1 MAITPSE
8 YARAA
13 KIKISTGQIDST
25 QTNLPVVLTHL
36 LTDFPADLL
45 DPASGTPAL
54 NGGADL
60 RICTDLAGTNEL
72 PIHVLCCVVDATAG
86 LRKFVAFTTI
96 PTALDGTEIYLFWG
110 KAGATAYAA
119 TDPYGRNAVY
129 LNWEMVTHDLT
140 EECTGN
146 YPGAFTVGGNPTQVD
161 GPWGNPNGA
170 YLFDGNDYITL
181 ATGGRLPFDGVAG
194 DADMHVLGWL
204 DCQSTGNYQRAMHI
218 AQVNKG
224 FLQFGANA
232 NDTGSFFVCG
242 LDNTGVKRPNKIPMT
257 PNTGW
262 HLCQANVEYSIN
274 GAGETADAEQW
285 IDTAFGQGVE
295 GSISAGY
302 GANETSI
309 NFGRRNNNTQHYTGK
324 GAGFWFHKTAR
335 PTDFVTAMGRNQTDQ
350 AGWASVVA
358 TYTPSTD
365 MVVTVGLQVGDDY
378 TEISDAL
385 NDVPSDLTVLPGN
398 WIIKV
403 RNDKTYARFTLPPI
417 TMDANHRVIITAY
430 EGDEA
435 DGTGAGTTIES
446 NSGLGVIRGD
456 TSASSYFT
464 LRNVAVKQT
473 GTSRAILIY
482 GNYWEIKN
490 CFIKS
495 ADGDPIEVANGHGV
509 GAVLDNLILVN
520 TSGTMCLDWSTGDT
534 GTTRTINRVTAIGG
548 TVVCFDRSSSTEEQ
562 ARKENYT
569 NCLAFPNGGQG
580 WPDVSTT
587 SRVFDSDFNASS
599 DTTATSASLTTS
611 FPNRVI
617 TDDLEDPN
625 GATPNYNLKATS
637 TLKGAGIGGSDIGA
651 FLPAPAGGVTSVTTN
666 HNIVV
671 DLQAKVE
678 TPYNVVM
685 NLGTISQVI
694 TDHVIAMNLQQTST
708 TDYNIIANLTTAV
721 ETAYNIS
728 TDFIGRTLTQYLMN
742 MNFDGVS
749 SDVWYPATY
758 KQDFARPYELNLDD
772 KLGRVLDCCLVFED
786 AGTIGSQPTTIES
799 INSGYDHD
807 VAMTYNTTGKLVGDG
822 AMRFTRDAGT
832 KGVLAGANSIWASN
846 AQDKS
851 RIYLCDFKV
860 YSLPPSGSDYVWAA
874 AGFVVVIA
882 ANGDVELRYR
892 SQSGAYYAS
901 FFAGMAAAGKRLRV
915 VGQLNKTVDTVISR
929 INGVSPTYEVPN
941 SFVFDDSGTTG
952 QPRYSETGVGGNGS
966 IGFEGH
972 INACGFGVNFNGEE
986 LSIDD
991 ITTASQADYPYLTLA
1006 TVEENVRCLKWGT
1019 GLSRQEGLELTG
1031 LVGVLTI
1038 ELELAEDMPAFFTNT
1053 TSYLFDGRR
1062 TAGTSASD
1070 GSNTWLHTSSTGSGI
1085 TNLKINGTASDATG
1099 FKSAVAGDVLSFTV
1113 TGAGDAVLIGNRYD
1127 HFNYAIE
1134 GLALSSVRVR
1144 DDNGLHVFMLD
1155 LSEGDVV
1162 NSETSA
1168 NVANLCN
1175 FGSGSGYV
1183 TDSNGDI
1190 VGFIG
1195 GNSRYGAMAEWAADS
1210 AFTIS
1215 GSFKTPAVIP
1225 PVAYLFG
1232 RGDNYAEYIA
1242 FNTSEIIVRIGSNSY
1257 NLAAPV
1263 ANTEYTLTI
1272 TRDVSNNINI
1282 DLNGTPYG
1290 PFVNAATAR
1299 FSMAF
1304 GGSTDIDSGE
1314 VTLLGNWQFT
1324 RTGDDRLYDFT
1335 GGDIKRVRDL
1345 NGVADMTI
1353 VTASEQKWTE
1363 VTPKRYS
1370 SLGTGRDYA
1379 TMAALKT
1386 ALQNDDSEHHVVD
1399 WYGTTEDTIAVH
1411 FSDNVFDS
1419 GITFRAAPGHEASFA
1434 AVNGAAATMP
1444 YALYTYACP
1453 VKFENIKFDVA
1464 LYGRNIHL
1472 DGTVF
1477 SSTAILRNAAGNPAT
1492 HGRGYGLIRNSLVN
1506 HVQVDF
1512 DAQYVFE
1519 DAHIMGTVTQTA
1531 GDLALVNT
1539 ILSSTASPHTF
1550 SAGSLSIS
1558 NVYMARSQTPTTES
1572 ISDFTS
1578 GVDMSAWFNNTA
1590 GGDWRIKQGIRDSE
1604 FIGKGYHASDMC
1616 SAFYMAGEAL
1626 SQVITDYNMLMSLS
1640 QQVTTDHQIVAN
1652 VLGRIV
1658 TNYNLLADLLGR
1670 VNTDQQHVFNL
1681 LGQVVT
1687 NMNYDFSLT
1696 QAASTTMAY
1705 SFDMMGQVE
1714 TSQDYRF
1721 NLLGSVEAQQNY
1733 VLNLLQ
1739 AAEADMAYRLDMNTQ
1754 VSTDMNY
1761 QLSLRQ
1767 LVETSYDLVVNYL
1780 GRITTDFGVALDLLE
1795 TKEAS
1800 YAVDI
1805 DLLSQAIT
1813 DQQIVIN
1820 ALEQRQTTQSI
1831 NLALLEQAY
1840 VDHQQLMDFRQRVQE
1855 DYQVLVD
1862 LNQRGQSTYQMWM
1875 DFLASVEGETD
1886 YTILLNFL
1894 ESVTVDQSAVINL
1907 LQRELA
1913 SQNYDLTF
1921 VGRVETDHQ
1930 AVMNLIGRVEANQT
1944 YALDFFQRVEKSF
1957 EYRFNLLQS
1966 GGAETDYSIILD
1978 LRQRLET
1985 EFAVDL
1991 QLLQR
1996 ETGDH
2001 TIVADLLNTV
2011 TMDFVNRLELL
2022 GRVETDFTVSLKYL
2036 ARSETTYDVVFDV
2049 DSDILPMRPLHYV
2062 VGAQTKIMFSAG
2074 PDTLTFYAG
2083 DEDDDSTTIKI

>member
-13 KIKISTGQIDST
+13 KIKISVGQIDST

-170 YLFDGNDYITL
+170 YLFDGNDYIKL
-181 ATGGRLPFDGVAG
+181 ATGGRLPFDGISG
-194 DADMHVLGWL
+194 NADMHVLGWL
-204 DCQSTGNYQRAMHI
+204 DCQSTGNYQRAMQI
-218 AQVNKG
+218 SQLNG
-224 FLQFGANA
+224 GNLQFGANA
-232 NDTGSFFVCG
+232 NDTGSFFVCAI
-242 LDNTGVKRPNKIPMT
+242 NTTGVKRPNKVPMT

-262 HLCQANVEYSIN
+262 HLCQANVEYSID
-274 GAGETADAEQW
+274 GAGETDDAELW
-285 IDTAFGQGVE
+285 VDTAFGQGTE
-295 GSISAGY
+295 GSVSAGA
-302 GANETSI
+302 GNNESSI

-335 PTDFVTAMGRNQTDQ
+335 PTDFVTAMGRNQTNQ
-350 AGWASVVA
+350 AGWA
-358 TYTPSTD
+358 
-365 MVVTVGLQVGDDY
+365 
-378 TEISDAL
+378 
-385 NDVPSDLTVLPGN
+385 
-398 WIIKV
+398 
-403 RNDKTYARFTLPPI
+403 
-417 TMDANHRVIITAY
+417 
-430 EGDEA
+430 
-435 DGTGAGTTIES
+435 
-446 NSGLGVIRGD
+446 
-456 TSASSYFT
+456 
-464 LRNVAVKQT
+464 
-473 GTSRAILIY
+473 
-482 GNYWEIKN
+482 
-490 CFIKS
+490 
-495 ADGDPIEVANGHGV
+495 
-509 GAVLDNLILVN
+509 
-520 TSGTMCLDWSTGDT
+520 
-534 GTTRTINRVTAIGG
+534 
-548 TVVCFDRSSSTEEQ
+548 TVVET
-562 ARKENYT
+562 
-569 NCLAFPNGGQG
+569 
-580 WPDVSTT
+580 
-587 SRVFDSDFNASS
+587 
-599 DTTATSASLTTS
+599 
-611 FPNRVI
+611 
-617 TDDLEDPN
+617 
-625 GATPNYNLKATS
+625 YNL
-637 TLKGAGIGGSDIGA
+637 GGG
-651 FLPAPAGGVTSVTTN
+651 PTQVETTHSISFN
-666 HNIVV
+666 ME
-671 DLQAKVE
+671 AKVE

-721 ETAYNIS
+721 ETTYNIS

-832 KGVLAGANSIWASN
+832 KGVLAGADATWAGN

-860 YSLPPSGSDYVWAA
+860 YNLPPSGSDYVWAA

-892 SQSGAYYAS
+892 SQSGAYHAD
-901 FFAGMAAAGKRLRV
+901 FFTGMATAGKRLRV
-915 VGQLNKTVDTVISR
+915 VGQLNKTADTVISR
-929 INGVSPTYEVPN
+929 INGISPSYSGAN
-941 SFVFDDSGTTG
+941 SVVFDDSGVTG

-966 IGFEGH
+966 VGFEGH

-1019 GLSRQEGLELTG
+1019 GLGRQEGLELTG

-1038 ELELAEDMPAFFTNT
+1038 EIELAEDMPAFFTNT

-1070 GSNTWLHTSSTGSGI
+1070 GSNTWLHTSSTGSGV

-1162 NSETSA
+1162 TSETSA

-1183 TDSNGDI
+1183 TDVNGDI

-1195 GNSRYGAMAEWAADS
+1195 GNSRHGTMAEWAADS

-1379 TMAALKT
+1379 TMDALKT

-1411 FSDNVFDS
+1411 FSDQVFDS

-1472 DGTVF
+1472 DRVVF
-1477 SSTAILRNAAGNPAT
+1477 SSTGILRNAAGNPAT

-1519 DAHIMGTVTQTA
+1519 DAHIMGTVTHTA

-1539 ILSSTASPHTF
+1539 ILSSTTSPHTF

-1558 NVYMARSQTPTTES
+1558 NVYMARSETPATES
-1572 ISDFTS
+1572 VNDFIN

-1604 FIGKGYHASDMC
+1604 FIGKGYHTSDMC

-1626 SQVITDYNMLMSLS
+1626 SQVITDYNMLMNLS

-1930 AVMNLIGRVEANQT
+1930 AVMNLIGRAEANQT